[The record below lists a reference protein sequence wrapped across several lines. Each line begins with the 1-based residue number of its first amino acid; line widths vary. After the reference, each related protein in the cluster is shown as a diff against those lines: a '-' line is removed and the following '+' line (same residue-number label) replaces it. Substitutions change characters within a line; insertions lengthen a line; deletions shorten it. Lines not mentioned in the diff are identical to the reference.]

1 MAKAAEQR
9 RDLIERM
16 ALRLFA
22 ERGYAA
28 VSVRDIA
35 KACGIGESALY
46 RHMDSKDELA
56 VRVFR
61 EAYLGFARELLEAA
75 QEDAPLSEKLAAYLE
90 VMLNAFDQDP
100 DLLQFLLGRQH
111 DILAQA
117 ITPEDVT
124 PLTVVRETLAMA
136 QDRGEVKIDNID
148 LATAMVLGA
157 AFQPLTFARYG
168 RLPDPAIQILRPLL
182 AGILRLLG
190 ATLPEDLK

>member
-1 MAKAAEQR
+1 MAKASEQR

-35 KACGIGESALY
+35 QACGIGESALY
-46 RHMDSKDELA
+46 RHMTSKDELA
-56 VRVFR
+56 IRVFR
-61 EAYLGFARELLEAA
+61 EAYLGFAQELLEAA
-75 QEDAPLSEKLAAYLE
+75 EPEAPLVEKLGAYLE
-90 VMLNAFDQDP
+90 VMLSAFDRDP

-111 DILAQA
+111 DIIMQA
-117 ITPEDVT
+117 ITAEDVT
-124 PLTVVRETLAMA
+124 PLTVVRDALLEA
-136 QDRGEVKIDNID
+136 QARGEIRLDNPI
-148 LATAMVLGA
+148 LGTAMVMGA

-168 RLPDPAIQILRPLL
+168 RIPSPTLPMLRPML